1 MRSERTSRNCSAK
14 CRAHVRWL
22 TVVPY
27 RRIGLVLVAC
37 AVLPGNAQAQTATT
51 SSHAP
56 LVEQPEPAF
65 PRSESR
71 RGRDAFDDAALNA
84 VQNWRFESAEEH
96 NSNVL
101 LNFVYKKKRI
111 HLSREFLARN
121 AKVHTSIDNGEL
133 DDAQERIDAIR
144 SDEDLN
150 AFELAYSYIT
160 EGRIAD
166 ARGDQVG
173 QLRSFRRA
181 MLNHGRWLKLS
192 KYHSLLYAT
201 VVLGIKQHDFAS
213 ALRDYELLTETR
225 SGRKVAAQLEEPM
238 NTVRALVEG
247 DSTIAPPYIVAN
259 MEMTIEHRGRIHY
272 EDDNFRRGYTGDPEP
287 ERSGTQ

>member
-1 MRSERTSRNCSAK
+1 
-14 CRAHVRWL
+14 L